1 MKKLSIFLLV
11 VSVIALLYGCSHS
24 GDAIFIKPAGDTVV
38 TSREA
43 IVDELGRLPTISF
56 PSGARIEGLEENT
69 LTPGVVVRVTEQKI
83 TSKNTAYFSN
93 ISDSGMNLYSITA
106 FKNPSNSLE
115 GKTYVSTTEKPLK
128 ITLPSDKKS
137 SGSYWVGIKESDT
150 QSWRYFS
157 LSDNSEV
164 LANVAGVR
172 TVTADKKECS
182 FNLFRF
188 GIQFALFSYDGK
200 NGSKLPETA
209 VTAVT
214 ASSTASVLTKGG
226 KYLEDLNIKGILKGI
241 RLNSIKP
248 SDLRARITYRSNT
261 VDDASIKVNGTAVT
275 QTGKADKTVPGYSFQ
290 HSFVVDRVA
299 DSNLTG
305 SSGEFDFILNLK
317 NIETEAFPSGFLIEF
332 FNRASDDRI
341 HPYIYSEFFSFD
353 KKEVLD
359 IAISA
364 DSGRLEGEEGLYE
377 LNPTFLISI
386 TAELSDSDKE
396 KVEGAVSVTNVE
408 SDKIT
413 KDWNQDGLTI
423 GFADE
428 LEPDT
433 TYVLSVADVTD
444 VEGISITDVEDL
456 TFRTKSLNNFFA
468 IVYDLDGG
476 YLENGE
482 ANPEIYFTAS
492 ESFTLINPTRYG
504 YNFTGWTGSN
514 GDTPQTT
521 VSIESGST
529 GEKSY
534 KANWSVVAYTITY
547 ELYDGILAEA
557 NPDGYNLASETFVL
571 NEPVKEGYTFLG
583 WTGSNGDVPQMNV
596 TIEQGSKSDLSFTA
610 NYTAISYGIVYEL
623 DGGQMTN
630 DNPTSYDIT
639 SATIILNNPTKEGYT
654 FAGWTGTGLDAASMT
669 VKIPQGS
676 IGDRTYTANWSA
688 VAYSITYEL
697 NGGTLA
703 EANPDGYNFA
713 SETFVLNEPTKE
725 GYTFLGWT
733 GSNGDTPEKP
743 LSIVQGS
750 KSDMSFVA
758 NWSINSYRL
767 DLVKGTGIN
776 TLTGDG
782 MHEYNSVVNAS
793 CTMLDGYEFVSWSG
807 DFTTE
812 TFNMPASNATMTANA
827 KLIVYNIVY
836 DLAEGAL
843 PAGLTNPAT
852 YDITSATITLNN
864 PTKSGYFFTG
874 WTEGTATFP
883 TLLTKIPQ
891 GSTGDK
897 SYTAHWIETLTFNLP
912 NDVTLVMHKIPAGTF
927 TMGCP
932 ATELGSLDWNGER
945 NQHQVTLTEDFYI
958 GVYEVTQAQYS
969 AVMGNNPSEFQSAN
983 GYTDDDQ
990 RPVESVCYND
1000 ITTVNTGFLAQ
1011 INSQLASQLPS
1022 GYKFDLP
1029 TEAQWEYACRAKTT
1043 TALNNGKNLENA
1055 ENYDSNLNEVAWYF
1069 DNSPDTTSSVGL
1081 KAPNAWGLYDLHG
1094 NVLEWCKDWYDD
1106 SYYTTCGDCSDPV
1119 GPDTGSGRVRRG
1131 GSRSGKPYGCR
1142 SACRGGSNPSDG
1154 NDRIGFRLVLV
1165 KE

>member
-93 ISDSGMNLYSITA
+93 ISDSSMNLYSITA
-106 FKNPSNSLE
+106 FKNSSNSLE

-137 SGSYWVGIKESDT
+137 SGSYWVGIKESDI

-164 LANVAGVR
+164 LADAAGVR
-172 TVTADKKECS
+172 TVTADKKECR

-188 GIQFALFSYDGK
+188 GIQFALFPYDGK

-209 VTAVT
+209 VTALT
-214 ASSTASVLTKGG
+214 ASSTTSVLIKNG

-248 SDLRARITYRSNT
+248 SDLRARITYRNNT
-261 VDDASIKVNGTAVT
+261 LDDASIKVNGIAVT
-275 QTGKADKTVPGYSFQ
+275 QTGKADKTVSGYSFQ
-290 HSFVVDRVA
+290 HSFVADTVA
-299 DSNLTG
+299 DSTLTG
-305 SSGEFDFILNLK
+305 SSGEFNFILNLK

-359 IAISA
+359 IVIVA
-364 DSGRLEGEEGLYE
+364 DSGRLEGEDGLYE

-386 TAELSDSDKE
+386 GAELSDSDKE
-396 KVEGAVSVTNVE
+396 KVEDAVSVTNVE
-408 SDKIT
+408 SDRIT

-456 TFRTKSLNNFFA
+456 TFKTKPVNNA
-468 IVYDLDGG
+468 
-476 YLENGE
+476 
-482 ANPEIYFTAS
+482 
-492 ESFTLINPTRYG
+492 
-504 YNFTGWTGSN
+504 
-514 GDTPQTT
+514 
-521 VSIESGST
+521 
-529 GEKSY
+529 
-534 KANWSVVAYTITY
+534 VAYTITY
-547 ELYDGILAEA
+547 NLDGGEVATP
-557 NPDGYNLASETFVL
+557 NPTTYGEASETFVL
-571 NEPVKEGYTFLG
+571 TNPTKNGYEFIG
-583 WTGSNGDVPQMNV
+583 WTGTGLDTASKTLSIVQS
-596 TIEQGSKSDLSFTA
+596 SKSNLSFVA
-610 NYTAISYGIVYEL
+610 NYAPIAYNIDYVL
-623 DGGQMTN
+623 NDGSLPQGLA
-630 DNPTSYDIT
+630 NPISYDIT

-654 FAGWTGTGLDAASMT
+654 FAGWTGTDLNAASMT
-669 VKIPQGS
+669 LSIPQGS
-676 IGDRTYTANWSA
+676 MGDRTYTVNWSA

-697 NGGTLA
+697 NGGILA

-713 SETFVLNEPTKE
+713 SETFMLSEPTKE
-725 GYTFLGWT
+725 GYSFIGWT
-733 GSNGDTPEKP
+733 GSNGDTPEKN
-743 LSIVQGS
+743 LSVVQGS
-750 KSDMSFVA
+750 KSDLSFTA

-767 DLVKGTGIN
+767 DLVKGTGID
-776 TLTGDG
+776 TVTGDG
-782 MHEYNSVVNAS
+782 MHEYNSVVTAS

-807 DFTTE
+807 DFTAE

-827 KLIVYNIVY
+827 KLISYNIVY
-836 DLAEGAL
+836 NLDGGTAD
-843 PAGLTNPAT
+843 NPT
-852 YDITSATITLNN
+852 SYNITSATITLNN

-874 WTEGTATFP
+874 WTEGIATFP

-912 NDVTLVMHKIPAGTF
+912 NDVNLVMHKIPAGTF

-958 GVYEVTQAQYS
+958 GIYEVTQAQYS
-969 AVMGNNPSEFQSAN
+969 AVMGNNPSKFQSAN

-990 RPVESVCYND
+990 RPVESVSYND
-1000 ITTVNTGFLAQ
+1000 ITTANTGFLAQ

-1022 GYKFDLP
+1022 GYRFDLP

-1069 DNSPDTTSSVGL
+1069 DNSLDTTSSVGL

-1154 NDRIGFRLVLV
+1154 NDRIGFRVVLV
-1165 KE
+1165 KD